1 MRILFIALF
10 VFLSA
15 FTHAQDPAI
24 PAAQVAKPYV
34 TILTT
39 QGDIVLELHPE
50 KAPITVANFLAYIK
64 DGYYKGTIFHRV
76 IKDFMI
82 QGGGF
87 TESMTRKSTMEQIK
101 NEADNGLFNNRGAIT
116 MARTAKVDSATSQFF
131 INLKSNYF
139 LNQVILQMIVIV
151 LLKKLAEQYQWNEK
165 IFETLT
171 KSSTWTIKKANK
183 VNLVSLGFQQYF
195 SNKYPK
201 QEFSYFTNGIDS
213 VFIDAA
219 VVLPCKVNEGDKPIT
234 ILYAG
239 NIGEGQGLHKIVPQL
254 AKKMGDKIHIQL
266 IGGGGRR
273 SKLDEEL
280 KALGCNNVSLLAPV
294 KRDELL
300 VKYQEADILFLH
312 LNDYDAFRKVLPSKV
327 FEYGALGK
335 PILAGVA
342 GYAAEFIS
350 KEISNA
356 KVFYPCN
363 AEEAERALLALDLKT
378 VSRSEFVDKFS
389 RSNIMQ
395 KMTNDIIKYVK

>member
-139 LNQVILQMIVIV
+139 LNHGHRDFGYAVFGNVISGMNVVDAIGLVDTGRVKGMGDVPLHPIVIV
-151 LLKKLAEQYQWNEK
+151 DVIVSY
-165 IFETLT
+165 T
-171 KSSTWTIKKANK
+171 K
-183 VNLVSLGFQQYF
+183 
-195 SNKYPK
+195 P
-201 QEFSYFTNGIDS
+201 
-213 VFIDAA
+213 
-219 VVLPCKVNEGDKPIT
+219 
-234 ILYAG
+234 
-239 NIGEGQGLHKIVPQL
+239 
-254 AKKMGDKIHIQL
+254 
-266 IGGGGRR
+266 
-273 SKLDEEL
+273 
-280 KALGCNNVSLLAPV
+280 
-294 KRDELL
+294 
-300 VKYQEADILFLH
+300 
-312 LNDYDAFRKVLPSKV
+312 
-327 FEYGALGK
+327 
-335 PILAGVA
+335 
-342 GYAAEFIS
+342 
-350 KEISNA
+350 
-356 KVFYPCN
+356 
-363 AEEAERALLALDLKT
+363 
-378 VSRSEFVDKFS
+378 
-389 RSNIMQ
+389 
-395 KMTNDIIKYVK
+395 